1 MTQSKKTGLWAYMI
15 ISLQGAFHLLFGNIK
30 GLHYFSP
37 TSQSAV
43 LSFSSFLISMP
54 IWLFIQGHW
63 GAVNSAGEDFLPQL
77 MLGFAIHLTGIFM
90 TYMIVSRLCR
100 EIKRSAN
107 FPLYVTL
114 QNWGLAVISIILLA
128 LSLAVDAIELSEKSL
143 MLLQSCIVAMQVAY
157 TFYLTKISLNV
168 SFWMAAGIV
177 TLEIVINFVLLIAH
191 ATIVLGS
198 QIPAAN
204 GTGFPA
210 G

>member
-1 MTQSKKTGLWAYMI
+1 MTQSTKTGLWAYMMV
-15 ISLQGAFHLLFGNIK
+15 SLQGAFRLLVGNIN

-54 IWLFIQGHW
+54 IWLFIQAYW
-63 GAVNSAGEDFLPQL
+63 GPVGSTQADFLPQL
-77 MLGFAIHLTGIFM
+77 LLSFSIHLTGIFM

-128 LSLAVDAIELSEKSL
+128 LSLAVDALDLSEKGL
-143 MLLQSCIVAMQVAY
+143 MLLQSFIVAMQVAY
-157 TFYLTKISLNV
+157 TFYLTKISLNI
-168 SFWMAAGIV
+168 SFWMAVGIV

-198 QIPAAN
+198 QIPAN

-210 G
+210 S